1 MDIFQTQS
9 YFAEED
15 DCEALNLAND
25 QASWRC
31 KPSSFQQVF
40 VFESLAIT
48 WAFPREQKSLIT
60 ILRFML
66 FQM

>member
-15 DCEALNLAND
+15 DWEALNVANE
-25 QASWRC
+25 QGQRFSTG
-31 KPSSFQQVF
+31 FF
-40 VFESLAIT
+40 FESLAIT